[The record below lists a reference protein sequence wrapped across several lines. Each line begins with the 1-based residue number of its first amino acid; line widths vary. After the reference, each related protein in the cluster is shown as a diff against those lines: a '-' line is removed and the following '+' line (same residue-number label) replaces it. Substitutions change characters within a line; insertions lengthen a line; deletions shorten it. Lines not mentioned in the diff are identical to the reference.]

1 MSLDKLLVELEGIG
15 RIAKEWKM
23 QRAIADIEREIVLA
37 KLRDIYTE
45 IKLGSAEIVG
55 SAQTAD
61 NNTCGNCISAT
72 PDSSVPVSS
81 KKDATPSETLSGSE
95 KHVESQSVATP
106 VVNVTA
112 SAKAEQGQS
121 VEGSSAN
128 LPSTIEQNNTEKA
141 TSVSGS
147 IAEQLNAETVG
158 EEQSMNNSLIAESE
172 KQDET
177 SAFAGLPETVVD
189 EHAGMSVEVTP
200 ACNDT
205 IEPASQ
211 DEGSAA
217 MPEHSSGNSVGH
229 SEVREGILRR
239 PRLDKRLI
247 LSLYGE
253 DPLPEPSVDPVM
265 MPRSESIQPVVETCD
280 VAQMVEEQNGQS
292 FISTALGTENVSMI
306 AEETVASA
314 LTSEGENVVSDS
326 CHEEMSNAIHIA
338 VSVDVN
344 EPSDQVADETNSV
357 DNNQKS
363 YNEGDRFEP
372 LSVSDIQTNLSVSE
386 VQDRLSVE
394 SFAGQTQAEKPVEQA
409 TQTVQVSPVSQTET
423 SGRAESVF
431 GQKINVMET
440 SRANQLFGGININKV
455 TSQETAGGVRLNEG
469 DGLGHLEITH
479 KKVLGEAL
487 AAPTKAV
494 NEVLGQ
500 KTHHT
505 DVAFK
510 LRSSKV
516 SDLRHSIGINDRF
529 LLIRDLFNGDTK
541 LYEQT
546 ISDLEQFTH
555 LDDAMIYIQ
564 EHFDWDPDSDGV
576 MLLVELLECKLER

>member
-1 MSLDKLLVELEGIG
+1 MNLDKLLVELEGIG

-106 VVNVTA
+106 VVNVAA

-177 SAFAGLPETVVD
+177 SAFAGLPEAVVD
-189 EHAGMSVEVTP
+189 EYAEMSVEATP

-265 MPRSESIQPVVETCD
+265 MPRSESVQPVVETND
-280 VAQMVEEQNGQS
+280 VEQMVEEQNEQP
-292 FISTALGTENVSMI
+292 FISTALETENVSVV
-306 AEETVASA
+306 AEETVDSA

>member
-1 MSLDKLLVELEGIG
+1 MNLDKLLVELEGIG

-106 VVNVTA
+106 VVNVAA

-147 IAEQLNAETVG
+147 IAEQVNAETVG

-177 SAFAGLPETVVD
+177 STFAGLPEAVVD
-189 EHAGMSVEVTP
+189 EYAEMSVEATP

-205 IEPASQ
+205 IETESQ
-211 DEGSAA
+211 NEVSAA
-217 MPEHSSGNSVGH
+217 MPEHSSGNSVGQ
-229 SEVREGILRR
+229 SAVREGILRR
-239 PRLDKRLI
+239 TRLDKRLI

-253 DPLPEPSVDPVM
+253 DSLPEPSIDPVM
-265 MPRSESIQPVVETCD
+265 MPRPESVQPVVETSD

-292 FISTALGTENVSMI
+292 FISTALETENVSVV
-306 AEETVASA
+306 AEETVDSA

>member
-1 MSLDKLLVELEGIG
+1 MNLDKLLVELEGIG
-15 RIAKEWKM
+15 CIAKEWKM

-81 KKDATPSETLSGSE
+81 KKDATPSEVLSGSE

-121 VEGSSAN
+121 VEGSSAH
-128 LPSTIEQNNTEKA
+128 LSSTIEQDNTGKA
-141 TSVSGS
+141 ISGNDL
-147 IAEQLNAETVG
+147 IAGPLNAETVG

-189 EHAGMSVEVTP
+189 EHAEMSVEATP

-265 MPRSESIQPVVETCD
+265 MPRPESVQPVVETCD

-326 CHEEMSNAIHIA
+326 CHEEMSNATHIA

-344 EPSDQVADETNSV
+344 EPSDQVADKTNSV

-372 LSVSDIQTNLSVSE
+372 LSVSAIQTNLSVGE
-386 VQDRLSVE
+386 AQDSSFAE
-394 SFAGQTQAEKPVEQA
+394 SFAGQTQAESPVELAPKTVQA
-409 TQTVQVSPVSQTET
+409 TPVSQTET
-423 SGRAESVF
+423 SGRAKSVF
-431 GQKINVMET
+431 GQKTNAMEN
-440 SRANQLFGGININKV
+440 SRANQLFGGNKV
-455 TSQETAGGVRLNEG
+455 TSQETAGGVRLKEG

>member
-1 MSLDKLLVELEGIG
+1 MNLDKLLVELEGIG

-106 VVNVTA
+106 IVNVAA

-147 IAEQLNAETVG
+147 IAEQVNAETVG

-177 SAFAGLPETVVD
+177 STFAGLPEAVVD
-189 EHAGMSVEVTP
+189 EYAEMSVEATP

-205 IEPASQ
+205 IETESQ
-211 DEGSAA
+211 NEVSAA
-217 MPEHSSGNSVGH
+217 MPEHSSGNSVGQ
-229 SEVREGILRR
+229 SAVREGILRR
-239 PRLDKRLI
+239 TRLDKRLI

-253 DPLPEPSVDPVM
+253 DSLPEPSIDPVM
-265 MPRSESIQPVVETCD
+265 MPRPESVQPVVETSD

-292 FISTALGTENVSMI
+292 FISTALETENVSVV
-306 AEETVASA
+306 AEETVDSA
-314 LTSEGENVVSDS
+314 LISEGENVVSDS

-338 VSVDVN
+338 ESVDVN

-386 VQDRLSVE
+386 AQDRLSVE
-394 SFAGQTQAEKPVEQA
+394 LFAGQTQAEKPVEQA

-423 SGRAESVF
+423 SGRADLS

>member
-1 MSLDKLLVELEGIG
+1 MNLDKLLVELEGIG

-81 KKDATPSETLSGSE
+81 KKDATPSEALSGLE

-121 VEGSSAN
+121 VEGSSAH
-128 LPSTIEQNNTEKA
+128 LSSTIEQDNTGKA
-141 TSVSGS
+141 ISGNDL
-147 IAEQLNAETVG
+147 IAEPLNAETVG
-158 EEQSMNNSLIAESE
+158 EEQSLNKSLIAESE

-189 EHAGMSVEVTP
+189 EHAEMSVEATP

-265 MPRSESIQPVVETCD
+265 MPRPESVQPVAETSD

-292 FISTALGTENVSMI
+292 FISTALETENVSVV
-306 AEETVASA
+306 AEETVDSA
-314 LTSEGENVVSDS
+314 LISEGENVVSDS

-338 VSVDVN
+338 ESVDVN

-372 LSVSDIQTNLSVSE
+372 LSVSEIQTNLSVSE
-386 VQDRLSVE
+386 AQDRLSVE
-394 SFAGQTQAEKPVEQA
+394 SFAGQTQAESPVELA
-409 TQTVQVSPVSQTET
+409 PKTVQTTPVSQTET
-423 SGRAESVF
+423 SGRADLS
-431 GQKINVMET
+431 GQKINAMET
-440 SRANQLFGGININKV
+440 SRADQLFGGINKV
-455 TSQETAGGVRLNEG
+455 TSQETAGGVRLKEG

>member
-1 MSLDKLLVELEGIG
+1 MNLDKLLVELEGIG

-61 NNTCGNCISAT
+61 NNTCENCISVT

-81 KKDATPSETLSGSE
+81 KKDATPSEALSGSE

-121 VEGSSAN
+121 VEGSSAH
-128 LPSTIEQNNTEKA
+128 LSSTIEQDNTGKA
-141 TSVSGS
+141 ISGNDL
-147 IAEQLNAETVG
+147 IAEPLNAETVG
-158 EEQSMNNSLIAESE
+158 EEQSLNNFPIAESE

-205 IEPASQ
+205 IETESQ
-211 DEGSAA
+211 NEVSAA
-217 MPEHSSGNSVGH
+217 MPEHSSGNSVGQ

-239 PRLDKRLI
+239 TRLDKRLI

-265 MPRSESIQPVVETCD
+265 MPRSESVQPVAETSDVE
-280 VAQMVEEQNGQS
+280 QIVEKQNEQP
-292 FISTALGTENVSMI
+292 FISTALETENVSVV
-306 AEETVASA
+306 AEEAVASA

-386 VQDRLSVE
+386 AQDRLSVE
-394 SFAGQTQAEKPVEQA
+394 LFAGQTQAEKPVEQA

-423 SGRAESVF
+423 SGRADLS
-431 GQKINVMET
+431 GQKINLMET

>member
-1 MSLDKLLVELEGIG
+1 MNLDKLLVELEGIG

-61 NNTCGNCISAT
+61 NNACGNCISAT
-72 PDSSVPVSS
+72 SDSSVPVSS
-81 KKDATPSETLSGSE
+81 KNDATPSETLFGSE
-95 KHVESQSVATP
+95 KHVESQSTTTP
-106 VVNVTA
+106 IVNVTA

-121 VEGSSAN
+121 VEDNSAN
-128 LPSTIEQNNTEKA
+128 LSSTIEQNNTEKA

-177 SAFAGLPETVVD
+177 SAFAGLPEIVVD

-205 IEPASQ
+205 IETESQ
-211 DEGSAA
+211 NEVSAA

-247 LSLYGE
+247 LSLYGK

-265 MPRSESIQPVVETCD
+265 MPRSESVQPVVETND
-280 VAQMVEEQNGQS
+280 VEQMVEEQNEQP
-292 FISTALGTENVSMI
+292 FISTALETENVSVV
-306 AEETVASA
+306 AEETVDSA
-314 LTSEGENVVSDS
+314 LISEGENVVSDS

-338 VSVDVN
+338 ESVDVN

-372 LSVSDIQTNLSVSE
+372 LSVSEIQTNLSVSE
-386 VQDRLSVE
+386 AQDRLSVE
-394 SFAGQTQAEKPVEQA
+394 SFVGQTQAESPVELA
-409 TQTVQVSPVSQTET
+409 PKTVQTTPVSQTET
-423 SGRAESVF
+423 SGRADLS
-431 GQKINVMET
+431 GQKINAMET
-440 SRANQLFGGININKV
+440 SRADQLFGGINKV
-455 TSQETAGGVRLNEG
+455 TSQETAGGVRLKEG

>member
-1 MSLDKLLVELEGIG
+1 MNLDKLLVELEGIG

-121 VEGSSAN
+121 VEGSSAH
-128 LPSTIEQNNTEKA
+128 LSSTIEQDNTGKA
-141 TSVSGS
+141 ISGNDL
-147 IAEQLNAETVG
+147 IAEPLNAETVG
-158 EEQSMNNSLIAESE
+158 EEQSLNNFPIAESE

-177 SAFAGLPETVVD
+177 STFAGLPEAVVD
-189 EHAGMSVEVTP
+189 EYAEMSVEATP

-205 IEPASQ
+205 IEPVSQ

-217 MPEHSSGNSVGH
+217 MPEHSSGNSVGQ

-239 PRLDKRLI
+239 TRLDKRLI

-265 MPRSESIQPVVETCD
+265 MPRPESVQPVVETSD
-280 VAQMVEEQNGQS
+280 VEQMVEKQNEQP
-292 FISTALGTENVSMI
+292 FISTALETEKVSVV
-306 AEETVASA
+306 AEETVDSA

-386 VQDRLSVE
+386 AQDRLSVE
-394 SFAGQTQAEKPVEQA
+394 LFAGQTQAEKPVEQA

-423 SGRAESVF
+423 SGRADLS

>member
-1 MSLDKLLVELEGIG
+1 MNLDKLLVELEGIG

-61 NNTCGNCISAT
+61 NNACGNCISAT
-72 PDSSVPVSS
+72 SDSSVPVSS
-81 KKDATPSETLSGSE
+81 KNDATPSETLFGSE
-95 KHVESQSVATP
+95 KHVESQSTTTP
-106 VVNVTA
+106 IVNVTA

-121 VEGSSAN
+121 VEDNSAN
-128 LPSTIEQNNTEKA
+128 LSSTIEQNNTEKA

-177 SAFAGLPETVVD
+177 SAFAGLPEIVVD

-205 IEPASQ
+205 IETESQ
-211 DEGSAA
+211 NEVSAA

-265 MPRSESIQPVVETCD
+265 MPRSESVQPVVETND
-280 VAQMVEEQNGQS
+280 VEQMVEEQNEQP
-292 FISTALGTENVSMI
+292 FISTALETENVSVV
-306 AEETVASA
+306 AEETVDSA
-314 LTSEGENVVSDS
+314 LISEGENVVSDS

-338 VSVDVN
+338 ESVDVN

-372 LSVSDIQTNLSVSE
+372 LSVSEIQTNLSVSE
-386 VQDRLSVE
+386 AQDRLSVE
-394 SFAGQTQAEKPVEQA
+394 SFVGQTQAESPVELA
-409 TQTVQVSPVSQTET
+409 PKTVQTTPVSQTET
-423 SGRAESVF
+423 SGRADLS
-431 GQKINVMET
+431 GQKINAMET
-440 SRANQLFGGININKV
+440 SRADQLFGGINKV
-455 TSQETAGGVRLNEG
+455 TSQETAGGVRLKEG

>member
-1 MSLDKLLVELEGIG
+1 MNLDKLLVELEGIG

-106 VVNVTA
+106 IVNVAA

-147 IAEQLNAETVG
+147 IAEQVNAETVG

-177 SAFAGLPETVVD
+177 STFAGLPEAVVD
-189 EHAGMSVEVTP
+189 EYAEMSVEATP

-205 IEPASQ
+205 IETESQ
-211 DEGSAA
+211 NEVSAA
-217 MPEHSSGNSVGH
+217 MPEHSSGNSVGQ
-229 SEVREGILRR
+229 SAVREGILRR
-239 PRLDKRLI
+239 TRLDKRLI

-253 DPLPEPSVDPVM
+253 DSLPEPSIDPVM
-265 MPRSESIQPVVETCD
+265 MPRPESVQPVVETND

-292 FISTALGTENVSMI
+292 FISTALETENVSVV
-306 AEETVASA
+306 AEETVDSA
-314 LTSEGENVVSDS
+314 LISEGENVVSDS

-338 VSVDVN
+338 ESVDVN

-372 LSVSDIQTNLSVSE
+372 LSVSEIQANLSVGE
-386 VQDRLSVE
+386 AQDSSSVE

-423 SGRAESVF
+423 SGRADSVF
-431 GQKINVMET
+431 GQKTNAMEN
-440 SRANQLFGGININKV
+440 SRANQLFGGNKV
-455 TSQETAGGVRLNEG
+455 TSQETAGGVRLKEG

>member
-106 VVNVTA
+106 IVNVAA

-177 SAFAGLPETVVD
+177 SAFAGLPEAVVD
-189 EHAGMSVEVTP
+189 EYAEMSVEATP

-265 MPRSESIQPVVETCD
+265 MPRSESVQPVVETND
-280 VAQMVEEQNGQS
+280 VEQMVEEQNEQP
-292 FISTALGTENVSMI
+292 FISTALETENVSVV
-306 AEETVASA
+306 AEETVDSA

>member
-1 MSLDKLLVELEGIG
+1 MNLDKLLVELEGIG

-106 VVNVTA
+106 IVNVAA

-147 IAEQLNAETVG
+147 IAEQVNAETVG
-158 EEQSMNNSLIAESE
+158 EEQSLNNFPIAESE

-189 EHAGMSVEVTP
+189 EHAEMSVEAIP

-205 IEPASQ
+205 IETESQ
-211 DEGSAA
+211 NEVSAA
-217 MPEHSSGNSVGH
+217 MPEHSSGNSVGQ

-239 PRLDKRLI
+239 TRLDKRLI

-265 MPRSESIQPVVETCD
+265 MPRSESVQPVVETND
-280 VAQMVEEQNGQS
+280 VEQMVEEQNEQP
-292 FISTALGTENVSMI
+292 FISTALETENVSVV
-306 AEETVASA
+306 AEETVDSA
-314 LTSEGENVVSDS
+314 LISEGENVVSDS

-338 VSVDVN
+338 ESVDVN

-386 VQDRLSVE
+386 AQDRLSVE

-423 SGRAESVF
+423 SGRADLS

>member
-1 MSLDKLLVELEGIG
+1 MNLDKLLVELEGIG

-61 NNTCGNCISAT
+61 NNICENCISAT
-72 PDSSVPVSS
+72 LDSSVPVSS
-81 KKDATPSETLSGSE
+81 KKDATPSEALSGSE

-112 SAKAEQGQS
+112 SAKAEQEQS
-121 VEGSSAN
+121 VEGSSAH
-128 LPSTIEQNNTEKA
+128 LSSTIEQNNTEKA

-158 EEQSMNNSLIAESE
+158 EEQSLNNSPIAESD
-172 KQDET
+172 KQDEA

-189 EHAGMSVEVTP
+189 EHAEMSVEATP

-217 MPEHSSGNSVGH
+217 MPEHSSGNSVGQ

-239 PRLDKRLI
+239 TRLDKRLI

-265 MPRSESIQPVVETCD
+265 MPHPESVQPVVETSD
-280 VAQMVEEQNGQS
+280 VEQMVEKQNEQP
-292 FISTALGTENVSMI
+292 FISTALETENVSVV
-306 AEETVASA
+306 AEETGASA

-326 CHEEMSNAIHIA
+326 CHEEVSNATHIA

-344 EPSDQVADETNSV
+344 EPSDQVADKTNSV

-372 LSVSDIQTNLSVSE
+372 LSVSAIQTNLSVGE
-386 VQDRLSVE
+386 AQDSSSAE

-431 GQKINVMET
+431 GQKTNAMEN
-440 SRANQLFGGININKV
+440 SRANQLFGGNKV
-455 TSQETAGGVRLNEG
+455 TSQETAGVVRLKEG

>member
-1 MSLDKLLVELEGIG
+1 MNLDKLLVELEGIG

-61 NNTCGNCISAT
+61 NNTCENCISAT

-112 SAKAEQGQS
+112 SVKAEQGQS
-121 VEGSSAN
+121 VEDSAAN

-141 TSVSGS
+141 TNVSGS

-172 KQDET
+172 KLDET
-177 SAFAGLPETVVD
+177 SAFAGLPEIVVD
-189 EHAGMSVEVTP
+189 EHAEMSVEAIP

-205 IEPASQ
+205 IETESQ
-211 DEGSAA
+211 NEVSAA
-217 MPEHSSGNSVGH
+217 MPEHSSGNSVGQ

-239 PRLDKRLI
+239 TRLDKRLI

-265 MPRSESIQPVVETCD
+265 MPHPESVQPVVETSD
-280 VAQMVEEQNGQS
+280 VEQMVEKQNEQP
-292 FISTALGTENVSMI
+292 FISTALETENVSVV
-306 AEETVASA
+306 AEETVDSA
-314 LTSEGENVVSDS
+314 LISEGENVVSDS

-344 EPSDQVADETNSV
+344 ESSDQVADETNSV
-357 DNNQKS
+357 DNDRKS
-363 YNEGDRFEP
+363 YNEGDSFEP
-372 LSVSDIQTNLSVSE
+372 LSVSAIQANLSVGE
-386 VQDRLSVE
+386 AQDSSSAEL
-394 SFAGQTQAEKPVEQA
+394 FAGLTEAEKPVEQA
-409 TQTVQVSPVSQTET
+409 TQTVQVSPVSQTGT
-423 SGRAESVF
+423 SGRSDLS
-431 GQKINVMET
+431 GQKTHAMET
-440 SRANQLFGGININKV
+440 SRADQLFGGINKV
-455 TSQETAGGVRLNEG
+455 TSQETAGGVRLKEG

>member
-1 MSLDKLLVELEGIG
+1 MNLDKLLVELEGIG

-61 NNTCGNCISAT
+61 NNACGNCISAT
-72 PDSSVPVSS
+72 SDSSIPVSS
-81 KKDATPSETLSGSE
+81 KNDATSSEALSGSE
-95 KHVESQSVATP
+95 KHVASQSTTSP
-106 VVNVTA
+106 IVNVTA
-112 SAKAEQGQS
+112 SAKVAQGQS
-121 VEGSSAN
+121 VEDNSAN
-128 LPSTIEQNNTEKA
+128 LSSTIEQDNTGKA
-141 TSVSGS
+141 ISGNDL
-147 IAEQLNAETVG
+147 IAEPLNAETVG
-158 EEQSMNNSLIAESE
+158 EEQSLNKSLIAESE

-189 EHAGMSVEVTP
+189 EHAEMSVEATP

-326 CHEEMSNAIHIA
+326 CHEEMSNATHIA

-344 EPSDQVADETNSV
+344 EPSDQVADKTNSV

-372 LSVSDIQTNLSVSE
+372 LSVSAIQTNLSVGE
-386 VQDRLSVE
+386 AQDSSFAE
-394 SFAGQTQAEKPVEQA
+394 SFAGQTQAESPVELA
-409 TQTVQVSPVSQTET
+409 PKTVQTTPVSQTET
-423 SGRAESVF
+423 SGRSDLS
-431 GQKINVMET
+431 GQKINAMET
-440 SRANQLFGGININKV
+440 SRANQLFGGINKV
-455 TSQETAGGVRLNEG
+455 TSQETAGGVRLKEG

-494 NEVLGQ
+494 HEVLGQ

>member
-1 MSLDKLLVELEGIG
+1 MNLDKLLVELEGIG

-81 KKDATPSETLSGSE
+81 KKDATPSEVLSGSE

-121 VEGSSAN
+121 VEGSSAH
-128 LPSTIEQNNTEKA
+128 LSSTIEQDNTGKA
-141 TSVSGS
+141 ISGNDL
-147 IAEQLNAETVG
+147 IAGPLNAETVG
-158 EEQSMNNSLIAESE
+158 EEQSMNNFPIAESE

-177 SAFAGLPETVVD
+177 FAFAGLSETVVD
-189 EHAGMSVEVTP
+189 EHAEMSVEATH

-205 IEPASQ
+205 IETESQ
-211 DEGSAA
+211 NEVSAA

-265 MPRSESIQPVVETCD
+265 MPRSESVQPVVETND
-280 VAQMVEEQNGQS
+280 VEQMVEEQNEQP
-292 FISTALGTENVSMI
+292 FISTALETENVSVV
-306 AEETVASA
+306 AEETVDSA

>member
-1 MSLDKLLVELEGIG
+1 MNLDKLLVELEGIG

-106 VVNVTA
+106 VVNVAA

-177 SAFAGLPETVVD
+177 SAFAGLPEIVVD

-205 IEPASQ
+205 IETESQ
-211 DEGSAA
+211 NEVSAA

-265 MPRSESIQPVVETCD
+265 MPRSESVQPVVETND
-280 VAQMVEEQNGQS
+280 VEQMVEEQNEQP
-292 FISTALGTENVSMI
+292 FISTALETENVSVV
-306 AEETVASA
+306 AEETVDSA
-314 LTSEGENVVSDS
+314 LISEGENVVSDS

-338 VSVDVN
+338 ESVDVN

-372 LSVSDIQTNLSVSE
+372 LSVSEIQTNLSVSE
-386 VQDRLSVE
+386 AQDRLSVE
-394 SFAGQTQAEKPVEQA
+394 SFAGQTQAESPVELA
-409 TQTVQVSPVSQTET
+409 PKTVQTTPVSQTET
-423 SGRAESVF
+423 SGRADLS
-431 GQKINVMET
+431 GQKINAMET
-440 SRANQLFGGININKV
+440 SRANQLFGGINKV
-455 TSQETAGGVRLNEG
+455 TSQETAGGVRLKEG

>member
-1 MSLDKLLVELEGIG
+1 MNLDKLLVELEGIG

-106 VVNVTA
+106 IVNVAA

-147 IAEQLNAETVG
+147 IAEQVNAETVG

-177 SAFAGLPETVVD
+177 STFAGLPEAVVD
-189 EHAGMSVEVTP
+189 EYAEMSVEATP

-205 IEPASQ
+205 IETESQ
-211 DEGSAA
+211 NEVSAA
-217 MPEHSSGNSVGH
+217 MPEHSSGNSVGQ
-229 SEVREGILRR
+229 SAVREGILRR
-239 PRLDKRLI
+239 TRLDKRLI

-253 DPLPEPSVDPVM
+253 DSLPEPSIDPVM
-265 MPRSESIQPVVETCD
+265 MPRPESVQPVVETSD

-292 FISTALGTENVSMI
+292 FISTALETENVSVV
-306 AEETVASA
+306 AEETVDSA
-314 LTSEGENVVSDS
+314 LISEGENVVSDS

-338 VSVDVN
+338 ESVDVN

-372 LSVSDIQTNLSVSE
+372 LSVSEIQANLSVGE
-386 VQDRLSVE
+386 AQDSSSVE
-394 SFAGQTQAEKPVEQA
+394 LFAGQTQAEKPVEQA

-423 SGRAESVF
+423 SGRADLS

>member
-1 MSLDKLLVELEGIG
+1 MNLDKLLVELEGIG

-61 NNTCGNCISAT
+61 NNTCENCISAT

-81 KKDATPSETLSGSE
+81 KKDATPSEALSGSE

-121 VEGSSAN
+121 VEGSSAH
-128 LPSTIEQNNTEKA
+128 LSSTIEQDNTGKA
-141 TSVSGS
+141 ISGNDL
-147 IAEQLNAETVG
+147 IAEPLNAETVG
-158 EEQSMNNSLIAESE
+158 EEQSLNNFPIAESE

-205 IEPASQ
+205 IETESQ
-211 DEGSAA
+211 NEVSAA
-217 MPEHSSGNSVGH
+217 MPEHSSGNSVGQ

-239 PRLDKRLI
+239 TRLDKRLI

-265 MPRSESIQPVVETCD
+265 VPRPESVQPVAETSDVE
-280 VAQMVEEQNGQS
+280 QIVEKQNEQP
-292 FISTALGTENVSMI
+292 FISTALETENVSVV
-306 AEETVASA
+306 AEEAVASA

-386 VQDRLSVE
+386 AQDRLSVE

-423 SGRAESVF
+423 SGRADSVF
-431 GQKINVMET
+431 GQKTNAMEN
-440 SRANQLFGGININKV
+440 SRANQLFGGNKV
-455 TSQETAGGVRLNEG
+455 MSQETAGVVRLKEG

-564 EHFDWDPDSDGV
+564 EHFDWDPDSVGV

>member
-1 MSLDKLLVELEGIG
+1 MNLDKLLVELEGIG

-45 IKLGSAEIVG
+45 IKLSSAEIVG

-61 NNTCGNCISAT
+61 NNTCENCISVT

-106 VVNVTA
+106 VVNVAA

-121 VEGSSAN
+121 VEGSSAH
-128 LPSTIEQNNTEKA
+128 LSSTIEQDNTGKA
-141 TSVSGS
+141 ISGNDL
-147 IAEQLNAETVG
+147 IAEPLNAETVG
-158 EEQSMNNSLIAESE
+158 EEQSLNNFPIAESE

-189 EHAGMSVEVTP
+189 EHAEMSVEAIP

-205 IEPASQ
+205 IETESQ
-211 DEGSAA
+211 NEVSAA
-217 MPEHSSGNSVGH
+217 MPEHSSGNSVGQ

-239 PRLDKRLI
+239 TRLDKRLI

-265 MPRSESIQPVVETCD
+265 MPRSESVQPVVETND
-280 VAQMVEEQNGQS
+280 VEQMVEEQNEQP
-292 FISTALGTENVSMI
+292 FISTALETENVSVV
-306 AEETVASA
+306 AEEAVDSA
-314 LTSEGENVVSDS
+314 LISEGENVVSDS

-338 VSVDVN
+338 ESVDVN

-372 LSVSDIQTNLSVSE
+372 LAVSDIQTNLSVSE
-386 VQDRLSVE
+386 AQDRLSVE
-394 SFAGQTQAEKPVEQA
+394 LFAGQTQAEKPVEQA

-423 SGRAESVF
+423 SGRADLS

>member
-1 MSLDKLLVELEGIG
+1 MNLDKLLVELEGIG

-61 NNTCGNCISAT
+61 NNTCENCISAT

-106 VVNVTA
+106 VVNVAA

-128 LPSTIEQNNTEKA
+128 LPLTIEQNNTEKT

-177 SAFAGLPETVVD
+177 SAFAGLPEIVVD

-205 IEPASQ
+205 IETESQ
-211 DEGSAA
+211 NEVSAA
-217 MPEHSSGNSVGH
+217 MPEHSSGNSVGQ

-265 MPRSESIQPVVETCD
+265 MPRSESVQPVVETND
-280 VAQMVEEQNGQS
+280 VEQMVEKQNEQP
-292 FISTALGTENVSMI
+292 FISTALETENVSVV
-306 AEETVASA
+306 AEEAVASA

-386 VQDRLSVE
+386 AQDRLSVE
-394 SFAGQTQAEKPVEQA
+394 LFAGQTQAEKPVEQA

-423 SGRAESVF
+423 SGRADLS

>member
-1 MSLDKLLVELEGIG
+1 MNLDKLLVELEGIG

-106 VVNVTA
+106 VVNVAA

-147 IAEQLNAETVG
+147 IAEQVNAETVG

-177 SAFAGLPETVVD
+177 STFAGLPEAVVD
-189 EHAGMSVEVTP
+189 EYAEMSVEATP

-205 IEPASQ
+205 IETESQ
-211 DEGSAA
+211 NEVSAA
-217 MPEHSSGNSVGH
+217 MPEHSSGNSVGQ
-229 SEVREGILRR
+229 SAVREGILRR
-239 PRLDKRLI
+239 TRLDKRLI

-265 MPRSESIQPVVETCD
+265 MPRPESVQPVAETSD

-292 FISTALGTENVSMI
+292 FISTALETENVSVV
-306 AEETVASA
+306 AEETVDSA
-314 LTSEGENVVSDS
+314 LISEGENVVSDS

-338 VSVDVN
+338 ESVDVN

-423 SGRAESVF
+423 SGRADLS

-440 SRANQLFGGININKV
+440 SRADQLFGGINKV
-455 TSQETAGGVRLNEG
+455 TSQETAGGVRLKEG
-469 DGLGHLEITH
+469 DGLGHLEIAH

-564 EHFDWDPDSDGV
+564 EYFDWDPDSDGV